1 MGQAIVVVDA
11 FTDRPFSGNPAAVT
25 ILDGERPD
33 SWLQA
38 VAAEMNLAETAFLRP
53 VEPGV
58 WDLRWFTPTT
68 EVELCGHAT
77 LASAHVL
84 WGDGHDDEPTLRFRT
99 RSGELR
105 AIRAD
110 GWIWLDFPRLQPRDV
125 IEPYGLAE
133 TLGSGADVRSVVTG
147 GAEGDGASDLLVEL
161 GSTGDVRALAPDLSA
176 VALLPYR
183 GLIVTAPGEDGI
195 DFVSRFFAPT
205 YGIPEDPVTGS
216 AHCLL
221 APFWGDRLGKD
232 RMVARQISRRGGDL
246 IVELRGDRVL
256 IGGRAVTVMR
266 SELVGVAARHGA
278 PNREMALASL
288 AMSLCRPETAS

>member
-11 FTDRPFSGNPAAVT
+11 FTDRPFSGNPATVT

-53 VEPGV
+53 VESGV

-84 WGDGHDDEPTLRFRT
+84 WDDGHDAAPTLRFRT
-99 RSGELR
+99 LSGELR
-105 AIRAD
+105 ATRAD
-110 GWIWLDFPRLQPRDV
+110 GSIWLDFPRLQPRGV
-125 IEPYGLAE
+125 IEPYGLSE
-133 TLGSGADVRSVVTG
+133 TLGSGVEIRSVVAG
-147 GAEGDGASDLLVEL
+147 GADGDRSADLLVEL
-161 GSTGDVRALAPDLSA
+161 SSAGAVRDLAPDLAA
-176 VALLPYR
+176 VARLPYR
-183 GLIVTAPGEDGI
+183 GLIVTARGEDGI
-195 DFVSRFFAPT
+195 DFVSRFFAPA

-221 APFWGDRLGKD
+221 APFWGKRLGRA

-256 IGGRAVTVMR
+256 IGGQAVTVMR
-266 SELVGVAARHGA
+266 SELVGSAASPDATISLRRGEAVTIAA
-278 PNREMALASL
+278 PE
-288 AMSLCRPETAS
+288 